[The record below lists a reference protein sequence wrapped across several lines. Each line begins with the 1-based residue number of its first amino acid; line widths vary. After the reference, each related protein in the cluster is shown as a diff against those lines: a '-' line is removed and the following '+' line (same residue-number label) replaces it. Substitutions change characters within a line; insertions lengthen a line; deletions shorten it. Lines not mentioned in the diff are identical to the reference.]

1 MSRPP
6 VESATTRVQRLLTMV
21 PWLASRQGIEI
32 ERAAAGLGITEKQL
46 REDLDLLFMCG
57 YGPMPDELIEASYEG
72 GRVFVSNAETI
83 DRPLR
88 LTVDEAI
95 SLIVGLRSLAA
106 TGAGE
111 SSAVERALAKLEEA
125 TGAIPGVERVVVVED
140 DTEAGHTLAQ
150 LRDALTAGRRVHL
163 GYHVPSRDERT
174 ERDVDPMRLAHVDG
188 HWYLEGWCHR
198 AQDVRLFRVDRIE
211 EVQVLDVAA
220 EPPSDATG
228 RDLSA
233 GAYQRQPADTA
244 VRLRLSPGAHWVAEY
259 YPVTDRQPDGE
270 DLVVTMPTSNEGFL
284 RRLVLRLAGSVEVV
298 DPPSLRER
306 MFHATTQA
314 LAPYGAEQ

>member
-32 ERAAAGLGITEKQL
+32 ERAAAGLGISEKQL
-46 REDLDLLFMCG
+46 RDDLDLLFLCG

-72 GRVFVSNAETI
+72 GRVFVTNAETI

-95 SLIVGLRSLAA
+95 SLIVGLRSLSAS
-106 TGAGE
+106 GAGE

-125 TGAIPGVERVVVVED
+125 AGAIPGVDRVVVVED
-140 DTEAGHTLAQ
+140 DTEAGHTLAV
-150 LRDALTAGRRVHL
+150 LRDALTASRRVHL
-163 GYHVPSRDERT
+163 TYHVPSRDERT

-198 AQDVRLFRVDRIE
+198 AQDVRLFRVDRVE
-211 EVQVLDVAA
+211 DVHVLDVASQT
-220 EPPSDATG
+220 PVGVTG

-233 GAYQRQPADTA
+233 GAYQRQADDTP
-244 VRLRLSPGAHWVAEY
+244 VRLRLAPAAHWVAEY
-259 YPVTDRQPDGE
+259 YPVTDRTAEGE
-270 DLVVTMPTSNEGFL
+270 DLYVTMPTSNEGFL
-284 RRLVLRLAGSVEVV
+284 RRLVLRLGGGVEVV
-298 DPPSLRER
+298 EPAALRASLTESAR
-306 MFHATTQA
+306 AA
-314 LAPYGAEQ
+314 LASYTS

>member
-6 VESATTRVQRLLTMV
+6 VESATHRVQRLLTMV

-32 ERAAAGLGITEKQL
+32 ERAASGLGITEKQL
-46 REDLDLLFMCG
+46 MADLDLLFMCG

-95 SLIVGLRSLAA
+95 SLIVGLRSLSAS
-106 TGAGE
+106 GAGE

-125 TGAIPGVERVVVVED
+125 AGSIPGVERVVVVED
-140 DTEAGHTLAQ
+140 DTETGQSLGV
-150 LRDALTAGRRVHL
+150 LREALGAARRVHL
-163 GYHVPSRDERT
+163 SYHVPSRDERT

-198 AQDVRLFRVDRIE
+198 ARDVRLFRVDRIE
-211 EVQVLDVAA
+211 AVDVLDAPA
-220 EPPSDATG
+220 EPPAGVTR

-233 GAYQRQPADTA
+233 GAYQRGAADTP

-259 YPVTDRQPDGE
+259 YPVTERTADGE
-270 DLVVTMPTSNEGFL
+270 DLLVTMPTSNEGFL
-284 RRLVLRLAGSVEVV
+284 RRLVLRLGGGAEVLEPAV
-298 DPPSLRER
+298 LRQSLAANARS
-306 MFHATTQA
+306 A
-314 LAPYGAEQ
+314 LAEYRT

>member
-32 ERAAAGLGITEKQL
+32 ERAAAGLGISEKQL
-46 REDLDLLFMCG
+46 RDDLDLLFLCG

-72 GRVFVSNAETI
+72 GRVFVTNAETI

-95 SLIVGLRSLAA
+95 SLIVGLRSLSAS
-106 TGAGE
+106 GAGE
-111 SSAVERALAKLEEA
+111 SRAVERALAKLEEA
-125 TGAIPGVERVVVVED
+125 AGSIPGVDRVVVVED
-140 DTEAGHTLAQ
+140 DSETGHALGV
-150 LRDALTAGRRVHL
+150 LRDALTAVRRVHL
-163 GYHVPSRDERT
+163 AYYVPSRDERT

-198 AQDVRLFRVDRIE
+198 ARDVRLFRVDRIE
-211 EVQVLDVAA
+211 SVDVLDTPAVPPEGVA
-220 EPPSDATG
+220 G

-233 GAYQRQPADTA
+233 GVYQSGTEDTP
-244 VRLRLSPGAHWVAEY
+244 VRLRLGPGAHWVAEY
-259 YPVTDRQPDGE
+259 YPVSDRDTDGE
-270 DLVVTMPTSNEGFL
+270 DLLVTMPTSNEGFL
-284 RRLVLRLAGSVEVV
+284 RRLVLRLGGGVEVLE
-298 DPPSLRER
+298 PAGMRESLAH
-306 MFHATTQA
+306 HARSA
-314 LAPYGAEQ
+314 LAQYLA

>member
-6 VESATTRVQRLLTMV
+6 VESATNRVQRLLTMV

-32 ERAAAGLGITEKQL
+32 ERAAAGLGISEKQL
-46 REDLDLLFMCG
+46 MSDLDLLFMCG

-95 SLIVGLRSLAA
+95 SLIVGLRSLSAS
-106 TGAGE
+106 GAGE
-111 SSAVERALAKLEEA
+111 SSAVERALAKLEGA
-125 TGAIPGVERVVVVED
+125 AGAIPGVERVVVVED
-140 DTEAGHTLAQ
+140 DTDSGHTLAV
-150 LRDALTAGRRVHL
+150 LRDALTAVRRVHL
-163 GYHVPSRDERT
+163 SYHVPSRDERT

-211 EVQVLDVAA
+211 EVIVLDDPAQ
-220 EPPSDATG
+220 PPSGVTA
-228 RDLSA
+228 RDLSG
-233 GAYQRQPADTA
+233 GAYQRQAADTP

-259 YPVTDRQPDGE
+259 YPVTDRSSDGE
-270 DLVVTMPTSNEGFL
+270 DLLVTLPTSNEGFL
-284 RRLVLRLAGSVEVV
+284 RRLVLRLGGGAEVV
-298 DPPSLRER
+298 EPVALRESIAE
-306 MFHATTQA
+306 HARAA
-314 LAPYGAEQ
+314 LDMNRP

>member
-32 ERAAAGLGITEKQL
+32 ERAAAGLGISEKQL
-46 REDLDLLFMCG
+46 RDDLDLLFLCG

-95 SLIVGLRSLAA
+95 SLIVGLRSLSAS
-106 TGAGE
+106 GAGE
-111 SSAVERALAKLEEA
+111 SSAVERALAKLEQA
-125 TGAIPGVERVVVVED
+125 AGAIPGVERVVVVED
-140 DTEAGHTLAQ
+140 DTEAGRSLGT

-163 GYHVPSRDERT
+163 AYYVPSRDERT
-174 ERDVDPMRLAHVDG
+174 ERDVDPMRLARVDG

-198 AQDVRLFRVDRIE
+198 AEDVRLFRVDRVE
-211 EVQVLDVAA
+211 EVTVLDAPAAPPEGVAA
-220 EPPSDATG
+220 

-233 GAYQRQPADTA
+233 GAYQAGADDTP
-244 VRLRLSPGAHWVAEY
+244 VRLRLAPGAHWIAEY
-259 YPVTDRQPDGE
+259 YPVTDRQEDG
-270 DLVVTMPTSNEGFL
+270 DDVLVTMPTSDEGFL
-284 RRLVLRLAGSVEVV
+284 RRLVLRLGGGVEVV
-298 DPPSLRER
+298 EPADLRQSIAE
-306 MFHATTQA
+306 HARSATA
-314 LAPYGAEQ
+314 AYAP

>member
-46 REDLDLLFMCG
+46 RDDLDLLFLCG

-72 GRVFVSNAETI
+72 GRVFVTNAETI

-95 SLIVGLRSLAA
+95 SLIVGLRSLSAS
-106 TGAGE
+106 GAGE

-125 TGAIPGVERVVVVED
+125 AGSIPGVDRVVVVED
-140 DTEAGHTLAQ
+140 DTEAGHTLAV
-150 LRDALTAGRRVHL
+150 LRDALTAERRVHL
-163 GYHVPSRDERT
+163 TYHVPSRDERT

-198 AQDVRLFRVDRIE
+198 AEDVRLFRVDRIE
-211 EVQVLDVAA
+211 EVAVLEATS
-220 EPPSDATG
+220 EPPDGVTG

-233 GAYQRQPADTA
+233 GAYQRHSDDTP
-244 VRLRLSPGAHWVAEY
+244 VRLRLAPGAHWVAEY
-259 YPVTDRQPDGE
+259 YPVTDRETDGD
-270 DLVVTMPTSNEGFL
+270 DLYITMPTSNEGFL
-284 RRLVLRLAGSVEVV
+284 RRLVLRLGGGVEVLE
-298 DPPSLRER
+298 PAELRESLTD
-306 MFHATTQA
+306 HARAA
-314 LAPYGAEQ
+314 LTAYRS